1 MVTEVSEKYPRTKKA
16 LESLM
21 KIVQRELEDGR
32 FKVKILSDLV
42 DLIERLDN
50 DEKEPSGKD

>member
-1 MVTEVSEKYPRTKKA
+1 MVTEVVEKYPRTRKA

-32 FKVKILSDLV
+32 FKVKVLSDLV

-50 DEKEPSGKD
+50 GEKEPSGKD